1 MSMVSGV
8 DTHAD
13 VHVAA
18 ALDENGGVLGVE
30 SFPVTEAGY
39 CRLAE
44 WLSGFGPVVRVGVEG
59 TGSYGV
65 GLARHLRREGVVVV
79 EVDRPNRQ
87 KRRRLG
93 KSDPIDAE
101 AAARAALSG
110 EATTTPKWRD
120 GTVEQ
125 IRVLTIARRS
135 ARMQRNQTLNQLRQ
149 VVICA
154 PEEIRVRFKD
164 RYKTGLVTEAAA
176 MRPRKGSDPIV
187 FTTNTVIRGLA
198 RRIADL
204 DDEMASIDHALEEL
218 IEETAPS
225 LLACYGVGVVTAATL
240 LVTAGDNPDRLHSER
255 SWAHLCGVSPVP
267 TGSGKTSGRVR
278 LNLGGD
284 RQANAALY
292 QIVLTRMSSDDETR
306 NYVRRRRAEGLSTR
320 EIMRCLKRYVA
331 RQTFKHLPR
340 AALNQ
345 SGFSGGSGVPCVR
358 CAAAEVTSGMAT
370 DGERLGTGMHSL
382 AQDGHRAVQ
391 LLDSGMRLYWLIR
404 PMTVSQGSW
413 PEGGELA

>member
-1 MSMVSGV
+1 MSMVSGVVGGV

-18 ALDENGGVLGVE
+18 ALDENGAVLGVE
-30 SFPVTEAGY
+30 SFPTDAAG
-39 CRLAE
+39 CRSLAD
-44 WLSGFGPVVRVGVEG
+44 WLLGFGPVICVGVEG

-65 GLARHLRREGVVVV
+65 GLARHLHREGVVVV

-110 EATTTPKWRD
+110 SAATTPKRRD

-125 IRVLTIARRS
+125 IRVLMIARRS

-149 VVICA
+149 VVICGPDEVRA
-154 PEEIRVRFKD
+154 RFKD
-164 RYKTGLVTEAAA
+164 RYKTGLVSEAAA

-198 RRIADL
+198 RRIEGL
-204 DDEMASIDHALEEL
+204 DDEMHTISHALEEL

-278 LNLGGD
+278 LNHGGD
-284 RQANAALY
+284 RHANAALY

-340 AALNQ
+340 AA
-345 SGFSGGSGVPCVR
+345 
-358 CAAAEVTSGMAT
+358 
-370 DGERLGTGMHSL
+370 
-382 AQDGHRAVQ
+382 
-391 LLDSGMRLYWLIR
+391 
-404 PMTVSQGSW
+404 
-413 PEGGELA
+413 

>member
-1 MSMVSGV
+1 MVSGVVGGV

-18 ALDENGGVLGVE
+18 ALDANGGLLGIK
-30 SFPVTEAGY
+30 SFPTNTAGY
-39 CRLAE
+39 RSLLS
-44 WLSGFGPVVRVGVEG
+44 WLSGFGPVVKIGVEG

-65 GLARHLRREGVVVV
+65 GLARHLHREGVVVV

-87 KRRRLG
+87 KRRGLG

-125 IRVLTIARRS
+125 IRVLMVARRS
-135 ARMQRNQTLNQLRQ
+135 ARMQRNQALNQLRQ
-149 VVICA
+149 IVICA

-164 RYKTGLVTEAAA
+164 RYKTSLVTEAAA

-198 RRIADL
+198 RRIEDL
-204 DDEMASIDHALEEL
+204 DDEMASIDNILKGLVA
-218 IEETAPS
+218 ETAPS
-225 LLACYGVGVVTAATL
+225 LLDCYGVGAVTAATL
-240 LVTAGDNPDRLHSER
+240 LVTAGDNPDRLHTER

-267 TGSGKTSGRVR
+267 AGSGKTSGRVR
-278 LNLGGD
+278 LNHGGD
-284 RQANAALY
+284 RNANAALY
-292 QIVLTRMSSDDETR
+292 QIVLTRMSSDPETR

-340 AALNQ
+340 AA
-345 SGFSGGSGVPCVR
+345 
-358 CAAAEVTSGMAT
+358 
-370 DGERLGTGMHSL
+370 
-382 AQDGHRAVQ
+382 
-391 LLDSGMRLYWLIR
+391 
-404 PMTVSQGSW
+404 
-413 PEGGELA
+413 